1 MNIAITGRHL
11 EVTPALREFAED
23 KLKKIE
29 RLLDGPLE
37 AHVVL
42 AIEKHRHMAEIQV
55 KSRTAFLS
63 GAQES
68 GDLYVSIGEVVDKLE
83 RQAHKHKEKL
93 QDHKHRKSPR
103 DPEIAANIA
112 ENAVPEAEAEAE
124 APGDTAV
131 RIVRTQRF
139 SRKPMSPIDAAL
151 ELEATGED
159 LLVFRDYHSSRISV
173 VYRLSDGNFGLVDPE
188 L

>member
-1 MNIAITGRHL
+1 MHIEITGRQL

-29 RLLDGPLE
+29 RLLEGPLE

-55 KSRTAFLS
+55 KSRTALLS

-83 RQAHKHKEKL
+83 RQAQKHKEKL
-93 QDHKHRKSPR
+93 HDHKHRKSPR
-103 DPEIAANIA
+103 DPEIAATIA
-112 ENAVPEAEAEAE
+112 ENAL
-124 APGDTAV
+124 PGERTEGSENNTV
-131 RIVRTQRF
+131 RILRLDRF

-151 ELEATGED
+151 DLEATGED
-159 LLVFRDYHSSRISV
+159 LLVFRDHRTSRVSV
-173 VYRLSDGNFGLVDPE
+173 VYRMSDGNFGLVDPE
-188 L
+188 F